1 MESKRIK
8 TVPHQ
13 RTIKISKSATDKAHK
28 YTTNNLE
35 AIAEASRNLETL
47 GGFKLYMY
55 FAKNQ
60 NNYEVALSSAD
71 FKNWSGLG
79 LRAYTTAFE
88 ELKSKGYL
96 VALNDSETIF
106 CFRDK
111 LDIELPHKMNSISQV
126 TTPKAER
133 NGFIF

>member
-1 MESKRIK
+1 MESIKIK

-13 RTIKISKSATDKAHK
+13 RTIKISKSATDKTHK

-35 AIAEASRNLETL
+35 AIAEASKNLETL

-71 FKNWSGLG
+71 F
-79 LRAYTTAFE
+79 RT
-88 ELKSKGYL
+88 
-96 VALNDSETIF
+96 
-106 CFRDK
+106 
-111 LDIELPHKMNSISQV
+111 
-126 TTPKAER
+126 
-133 NGFIF
+133 